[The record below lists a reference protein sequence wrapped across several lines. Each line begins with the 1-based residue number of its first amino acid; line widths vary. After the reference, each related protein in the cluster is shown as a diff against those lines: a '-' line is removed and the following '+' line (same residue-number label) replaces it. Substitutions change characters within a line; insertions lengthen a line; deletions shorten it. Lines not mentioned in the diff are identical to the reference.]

1 MKDIIFK
8 NFSFSYPDKIIYNDF
23 NAVFQGGKIS
33 VVLGASGVGKTTL
46 LNALTGL
53 SKYDGEIVNL
63 PENVSYIFQNDR
75 LVKTISVEKNLE
87 FVLKNVIP
95 EKIERKNAIH
105 AMAEL
110 LEISDVLKRLPTEI
124 SGGQA
129 QRVQMAR
136 AFLYPS
142 EVMLLDEPF
151 KGLDVSLKTRLIKK
165 FLELWECDGRTVV
178 LVTHDVYE
186 ALLMADKIFI
196 LSGRPAD
203 IVYETVIPLEK
214 SERNLTDAVVTKYR
228 DEIINKII

>member
-8 NFSFSYPDKIIYNDF
+8 NFSFSYPDKEIYKNF
-23 NAVFQGGKIS
+23 NTVFPGGKIN

-53 SKYDGEIVNL
+53 SGFDGEIENM
-63 PENVSYIFQNDR
+63 PKNVSYIFQSDR
-75 LVKTISVEKNLE
+75 LVKTISVEKNLD
-87 FVLKNVIP
+87 FVLKNAISD
-95 EKIERKNAIH
+95 KTARKNAIYD
-105 AMAEL
+105 MAEL

-136 AFLYPS
+136 AFLCPS

-165 FLELWECDGRTVV
+165 FLELWGRDGRTVV
-178 LVTHDVYE
+178 LVTHDVYD
-186 ALLMADKIFI
+186 ALLMGDKVFV
-196 LSGRPAD
+196 LSGSPAD
-203 IVYETVIPLEK
+203 IVYETELTVEK

-228 DEIINKII
+228 DEIVNKII

>member
-8 NFSFSYPDKIIYNDF
+8 NFSFSYPDKEIYKNF
-23 NAVFQGGKIS
+23 NAEFSGGKIN

-53 SKYDGEIVNL
+53 SGFDGEIENM
-63 PENVSYIFQNDR
+63 PKNVSYIFQNDR
-75 LVKTISVEKNLE
+75 LVKTISDKTA
-87 FVLKNVIP
+87 
-95 EKIERKNAIH
+95 RKNAIYD
-105 AMAEL
+105 MAKL
-110 LEISDVLKRLPTEI
+110 LEIFDVLKRLPTEI

-165 FLELWECDGRTVV
+165 FLELWGRDGRTVV
-178 LVTHDVYE
+178 LVTHDVYD
-186 ALLMADKIFI
+186 ALLMGDKVFV
-196 LSGRPAD
+196 LSGSPAD
-203 IVYETVIPLEK
+203 IVYETELTVEK
-214 SERNLTDAVVTKYR
+214 SERNLTDAVVSKR
-228 DEIINKII
+228 KGM

>member
-1 MKDIIFK
+1 M
-8 NFSFSYPDKIIYNDF
+8 
-23 NAVFQGGKIS
+23 
-33 VVLGASGVGKTTL
+33 VLGASGVGKTTL

-53 SKYDGEIVNL
+53 SGFDGEIENM
-63 PENVSYIFQNDR
+63 PKNVSYIFQSDR
-75 LVKTISVEKNLE
+75 LVKTISVEKNLD
-87 FVLKNVIP
+87 FVLKSAISD
-95 EKIERKNAIH
+95 KTARKNAIYD
-105 AMAEL
+105 MAKL

-165 FLELWECDGRTVV
+165 FLELWGRDGRTVV
-178 LVTHDVYE
+178 LVTHDVYD
-186 ALLMADKIFI
+186 ALLMGDKVFV
-196 LSGRPAD
+196 LSGSPAD
-203 IVYETVIPLEK
+203 IVYETELTVEK

-228 DEIINKII
+228 DEIVNKII

>member
-1 MKDIIFK
+1 MKDVIFK
-8 NFSFSYPDKIIYNDF
+8 NFSFSYPDKEIYKNF
-23 NAVFQGGKIS
+23 NAEFLSGKIN

-53 SKYDGEIVNL
+53 SGFDGEIENM
-63 PENVSYIFQNDR
+63 PKNVSYIFQNDR
-75 LVKTISVEKNLE
+75 LVKTISVEKNLD
-87 FVLKNVIP
+87 FVLKNAIRD
-95 EKIERKNAIH
+95 KTARKNAIYD
-105 AMAEL
+105 MAKL

-165 FLELWECDGRTVV
+165 FLELWGRDGRTVV
-178 LVTHDVYE
+178 LVTHDVYD
-186 ALLMADKIFI
+186 ALLMGDKVFV
-196 LSGRPAD
+196 LSGSPAD
-203 IVYETVIPLEK
+203 IVYETELTVEK

-228 DEIINKII
+228 DEIVNKII

>member
-8 NFSFSYPDKIIYNDF
+8 YFSFSYPDKEIYKNF
-23 NAVFQGGKIS
+23 NAVFFGGKIN

-53 SKYDGEIVNL
+53 SSFDGEIENM
-63 PENVSYIFQNDR
+63 PKNVSYIFQNDR
-75 LVKTISVEKNLE
+75 LVKTISVEKNLD
-87 FVLKNVIP
+87 FVLKNAISD
-95 EKIERKNAIH
+95 KTARKNAIYD
-105 AMAEL
+105 MAKL

-165 FLELWECDGRTVV
+165 FLELWGRDGRTVV
-178 LVTHDVYE
+178 LVTHDVYD
-186 ALLMADKIFI
+186 ALLMGDKVFV
-196 LSGRPAD
+196 LSGSPAD
-203 IVYETVIPLEK
+203 IVYETELTVEK

-228 DEIINKII
+228 DEIVNRII

>member
-8 NFSFSYPDKIIYNDF
+8 NFSFSYPDKEIYKNF
-23 NAVFQGGKIS
+23 NAVFFGGKIN

-53 SKYDGEIVNL
+53 SSFDGEIENM
-63 PENVSYIFQNDR
+63 PKNVSYIFQNDR
-75 LVKTISVEKNLE
+75 LVKTISVEKSLD
-87 FVLKNVIP
+87 FVLKNAISD
-95 EKIERKNAIH
+95 KTARKNAIYD
-105 AMAEL
+105 MAKL

-165 FLELWECDGRTVV
+165 FLELWGRDGRTVV
-178 LVTHDVYE
+178 LVTHDVYD
-186 ALLMADKIFI
+186 ALLMGDKVFV
-196 LSGRPAD
+196 LSGSPAD
-203 IVYETVIPLEK
+203 IVYETELTVEK

-228 DEIINKII
+228 DEIVNRII

>member
-8 NFSFSYPDKIIYNDF
+8 NFSFSYPDKEIYKNF
-23 NAVFQGGKIS
+23 NTVFPGGKIN

-53 SKYDGEIVNL
+53 SGFDGEIENM
-63 PENVSYIFQNDR
+63 PKNVSYIFQSDR
-75 LVKTISVEKNLE
+75 LVKTISVEKNLD
-87 FVLKNVIP
+87 FVLKNAIP
-95 EKIERKNAIH
+95 DKTARKNAIYD
-105 AMAEL
+105 MAEL

-165 FLELWECDGRTVV
+165 FLELWGRDGRTVV
-178 LVTHDVYE
+178 LVTHDVYD
-186 ALLMADKIFI
+186 ALLMGDKVFV
-196 LSGRPAD
+196 LSGSPAD
-203 IVYETVIPLEK
+203 IVYETELTVEK

-228 DEIINKII
+228 DEIVNKII

>member
-8 NFSFSYPDKIIYNDF
+8 NFSFSYPDKEIYKNF
-23 NAVFQGGKIS
+23 NAEFLGDKIN

-53 SKYDGEIVNL
+53 SGFDGEIENM
-63 PENVSYIFQNDR
+63 PKNVSYIFQNDR
-75 LVKTISVEKNLE
+75 LVKTISVEKNLD
-87 FVLKNVIP
+87 FVLKNAIP
-95 EKIERKNAIH
+95 DKTARKNAIYD
-105 AMAEL
+105 MAKL

-165 FLELWECDGRTVV
+165 FLELWGRDGRTVV
-178 LVTHDVYE
+178 LVTHDVYD
-186 ALLMADKIFI
+186 ALLMGDKVFV
-196 LSGRPAD
+196 LSGSPAD
-203 IVYETVIPLEK
+203 IVYETELNVEK
-214 SERNLTDAVVTKYR
+214 SERNLTDAAVTKYR
-228 DEIINKII
+228 DEIVNKII

>member
-8 NFSFSYPDKIIYNDF
+8 NFLFSYPDKEIYKNF
-23 NAVFQGGKIS
+23 NAVFFGGKIN

-53 SKYDGEIVNL
+53 SGFDGEIENM
-63 PENVSYIFQNDR
+63 PKNVSYIFQSDR
-75 LVKTISVEKNLE
+75 LVKTISVEKNLD
-87 FVLKNVIP
+87 FVLKNAIP
-95 EKIERKNAIH
+95 DKTARKNAIYD
-105 AMAEL
+105 MAEL

-165 FLELWECDGRTVV
+165 FLELWGRDGRTVV
-178 LVTHDVYE
+178 LVTHDVYD
-186 ALLMADKIFI
+186 ALLMGDKVFV
-196 LSGRPAD
+196 LSGSPAD
-203 IVYETVIPLEK
+203 IVYETELTVEK
-214 SERNLTDAVVTKYR
+214 SERNLTDAAVTKYR
-228 DEIINKII
+228 DEIVNKII

>member
-8 NFSFSYPDKIIYNDF
+8 NFSFSYPDKEIYKNF
-23 NAVFQGGKIS
+23 NAVFFGGKIN

-53 SKYDGEIVNL
+53 SRFDGEIENM
-63 PENVSYIFQNDR
+63 PKNVSYIFQSDR
-75 LVKTISVEKNLE
+75 LVKTISVEKNLD
-87 FVLKNVIP
+87 FVLKNAIRD
-95 EKIERKNAIH
+95 KTARKNAIYD
-105 AMAEL
+105 MAKL

-165 FLELWECDGRTVV
+165 FLELWGRDGRTVV
-178 LVTHDVYE
+178 LVTHDVYD
-186 ALLMADKIFI
+186 ALLMGDKVFV
-196 LSGRPAD
+196 LSGSPAD
-203 IVYETVIPLEK
+203 IVYETELTVEK

-228 DEIINKII
+228 DEIVNKII

>member
-8 NFSFSYPDKIIYNDF
+8 NFSFSYPDKEIYKNF
-23 NAVFQGGKIS
+23 NTVFPGGKIN

-53 SKYDGEIVNL
+53 SGFDGEIENM
-63 PENVSYIFQNDR
+63 PKNVSYIFQSDK

-95 EKIERKNAIH
+95 DKIARKNAIYD
-105 AMAEL
+105 MAKL

-136 AFLYPS
+136 AFLYSS

-165 FLELWECDGRTVV
+165 FLELWGRDGRTVV
-178 LVTHDVYE
+178 LVTHDVYD
-186 ALLMADKIFI
+186 ALLMGDKVFV
-196 LSGRPAD
+196 LSGSPAD
-203 IVYETVIPLEK
+203 IVYETELTVEK
-214 SERNLTDAVVTKYR
+214 SERNLTDAAVTKYR
-228 DEIINKII
+228 DEIVNKII

>member
-8 NFSFSYPDKIIYNDF
+8 NFSFSYPDKEIYKNF
-23 NAVFQGGKIS
+23 NAVFFGGKIN

-53 SKYDGEIVNL
+53 SGFDGEIENM
-63 PENVSYIFQNDR
+63 PKNVSYIFQNDR
-75 LVKTISVEKNLE
+75 LVKTISVEKNLD
-87 FVLKNVIP
+87 FVLKNAICD
-95 EKIERKNAIH
+95 KTARKNAIYD
-105 AMAEL
+105 MAKL

-165 FLELWECDGRTVV
+165 FLELWGRDGRTVV
-178 LVTHDVYE
+178 LVTHDVYD
-186 ALLMADKIFI
+186 ALLMGDKVFV
-196 LSGRPAD
+196 LSGSPAD
-203 IVYETVIPLEK
+203 IVYETELNVEK

-228 DEIINKII
+228 DEIVNKII

>member
-8 NFSFSYPDKIIYNDF
+8 NFSFSYPDKEIYKNF
-23 NAVFQGGKIS
+23 NAEFLGGKIN

-53 SKYDGEIVNL
+53 SGFDGEIENM
-63 PENVSYIFQNDR
+63 PKNVSYIFQSDR
-75 LVKTISVEKNLE
+75 LVKTISVEKNLD
-87 FVLKNVIP
+87 FVLKN
-95 EKIERKNAIH
+95 AIYD
-105 AMAEL
+105 MAEL

-165 FLELWECDGRTVV
+165 FLELWGRDGRTVV
-178 LVTHDVYE
+178 LVTHDVYD
-186 ALLMADKIFI
+186 ALLMGDKVFV
-196 LSGRPAD
+196 LSGSPAD
-203 IVYETVIPLEK
+203 IVYETELTVEK

-228 DEIINKII
+228 DEIVNKII